1 MHLSKTRFFDISTS
15 RTAFESLLQNRD
27 LLAPEFLKEAKL
39 ATYTENESNLPP
51 SSVTVTILLIGI
63 VAQCT
68 QRNEKATIIVHKES
82 WSTLTASGPGS
93 KEVLAGFHQRLSLIP
108 DTVCLEFIPYGYNK
122 SS

>member
-68 QRNEKATIIVHKES
+68 QRNEKATIIVHKERALRQIEWVGGKML
-82 WSTLTASGPGS
+82 WSSRAPKRS
-93 KEVLAGFHQRLSLIP
+93 
-108 DTVCLEFIPYGYNK
+108 
-122 SS
+122 